1 MSENFRD
8 LAHMDEGDFEGALSV
23 ALKMIIDSTPGSKRC
38 DIPAFWRFLAPWLMV
53 SSLSMEI
60 SNGLRCLLEMFTE
73 NGLDEMLRKCGWL
86 PACHFKSF
94 EPVEAKAMFVRVP
107 GVSPTS
113 MKFLI
118 SFTRSALVCV
128 GMPLST
134 DGLDETHTKIKLWNV
149 AGFQRQFAED
159 VSHFK
164 CL

>member
-38 DIPAFWRFLAPWLMV
+38 DIPAFW
-53 SSLSMEI
+53 
-60 SNGLRCLLEMFTE
+60 
-73 NGLDEMLRKCGWL
+73 RKCGWL